1 MKKQS
6 LVKGAFVLTVASF
19 ITKILVFSNSIVLSR
34 VLGPEG
40 IGLKKMVMPFMGLMM
55 TLTTI
60 GLPVAISR
68 LVAEADAQRDG
79 AKVKKILIISLV
91 ITGSLSVLV
100 VFLSVLGGQVF
111 SRYFLTDPRSYYSFM
126 AMIPIIPIGAV
137 SGVLKGYFR
146 GRQTMNP
153 IAFAQVIEQIVRVS
167 FTYILVQWLIPR
179 GIEYAAAGAVLSSV
193 LGEACSLLVFI
204 VLFRISHRKFQ
215 VSRPRWSRVF
225 RGKNILI
232 ELLQTGLPTT
242 GNGFVISVSRA
253 MQPIVITKS
262 LALAGVSSALI
273 TRQYGMLTG
282 FVMPLLFFPGF
293 INQSLG
299 VTLVPAI
306 SEANAQN
313 NLRLIKRRLNQA
325 SGVALIVGAPS
336 TIVLYLYAQ
345 ELMTLIY
352 HAPTAAPL
360 LKLIAPFFLL
370 NYLQS
375 PLQSVLVGMG
385 QAKTAMLNNIMA
397 KCTTVAFIYPLA
409 SNPKLAINGVIL
421 AISLG
426 VILETILHYSSV
438 IKLIGFFLDVQK
450 ITKILAAG
458 VAMGY
463 LGRAVFS
470 YLNNCTSKLGIG
482 LTMGIGILF
491 SAFVYMLLLVFLK
504 VIHRNNII
512 RIPLV
517 GRILAMLLPKQW

>member
-19 ITKILVFSNSIVLSR
+19 ITKILVFSNSVILSR
-34 VLGPEG
+34 ILGPEG

-60 GLPVAISR
+60 GLPLAISR
-68 LVAEADAQRDG
+68 LVAEAEAQRNRE
-79 AKVKKILIISLV
+79 KVRKILIISLF
-91 ITGSLSVLV
+91 ITGSLSILV
-100 VFLSVLGGQVF
+100 VFLSILGGKVF

-153 IAFAQVIEQIVRVS
+153 IAFAQVIEQMVRVC
-167 FTYILVQWLIPR
+167 FTYVLVQWLIPK

-193 LGEACSLLVFI
+193 LGEAASLFVFT
-204 VLFRISHRKFQ
+204 VLFKISHRKFRLTCP
-215 VSRPRWSRVF
+215 SWSRAL
-225 RGKNILI
+225 RGRDVLA

-262 LALAGVSSALI
+262 LAMAGVSSALI

-299 VTLVPAI
+299 VTLVPAV

-313 NLRLIKRRLNQA
+313 NLRLINHRLNQA
-325 SGVALIVGAPS
+325 IGVALIVGIPS
-336 TIVLYLYAQ
+336 TILLYLFAH
-345 ELMTLIY
+345 ELMTVIY
-352 HAPTAAPL
+352 HAPTAASH
-360 LKLIAPFFLL
+360 LKLMAPFFLL

-375 PLQSVLVGMG
+375 PLQAVLVGIG
-385 QAKTAMLNNIMA
+385 QAKRVMINNIIA
-397 KCTTVAFIYPLA
+397 RCTTIALIYPLA
-409 SNPKLAINGVIL
+409 SNPKLEIYGVIL
-421 AISLG
+421 AISMG
-426 VILETILHYSSV
+426 VILETILHYLSV
-438 IKLIGFFLDVQK
+438 VK
-450 ITKILAAG
+450 ITGFILDIVKIIRILASG
-458 VAMGY
+458 IAMGY
-463 LGRAVFS
+463 LGRMLFA
-470 YLNNCTSKLGIG
+470 YLNNFMSQLGV
-482 LTMGIGILF
+482 
-491 SAFVYMLLLVFLK
+491 ALLLWTGIIVSVVAYVVLLVLLR
-504 VIHRNNII
+504 VIQYNNLV
-512 RIPLV
+512 RIPLI
-517 GRILAMLLPKQW
+517 GKMLALLFPK

>member
-6 LVKGAFVLTVASF
+6 LVKGAFVLTIAAF
-19 ITKILVFSNSIVLSR
+19 ITKILVFSNSIVLAR

-68 LVAEADAQRDG
+68 LVAEADAQG
-79 AKVKKILIISLV
+79 NGEKVKKILIVSLA
-91 ITGSLSVLV
+91 ITGSLSILA
-100 VFLSVLGGQVF
+100 VFLSVLGSKVL
-111 SRYFLTDPRSYYSFM
+111 SRYFLTDPRSYSSFM

-153 IAFAQVIEQIVRVS
+153 IAFAQVFEQIVRVCL
-167 FTYILVQWLIPR
+167 TYVLVQRLIPL

-193 LGEACSLLVFI
+193 VGEACSLIFFI
-204 VLFRISHRKFQ
+204 LMFKISHHRKFR
-215 VSRPRWSRVF
+215 VSRLRWSQAM
-225 RGKNILI
+225 RGKKVLV

-242 GNGFVISVSRA
+242 GNGFVISISRA

-299 VTLVPAI
+299 ATLVPAI

-313 NLRLIKRRLNQA
+313 NLRLINRRLNQA
-325 SGVALIVGAPS
+325 IGVALIVGAPS
-336 TIVLYLYAQ
+336 TILLYLYAH
-345 ELMTLIY
+345 ELMTVIY
-352 HAPTAAPL
+352 HAPTAASL

-370 NYLQS
+370 NYLHS
-375 PLQSVLVGMG
+375 PLQAVLVGMG
-385 QAKTAMLNNIMA
+385 YAKTGMINNIIA
-397 KCTTVAFIYPLA
+397 RCLTVALIYPLA
-409 SNPKLAINGVIL
+409 SNPLLGINGVII
-421 AISLG
+421 AISIG

-438 IKLIGFFLDVQK
+438 VKLIRFTLD
-450 ITKILAAG
+450 IPNIIKILAAG
-458 VAMGY
+458 IVMGFFGRMLFIY
-463 LGRAVFS
+463 LS
-470 YLNNCTSKLGIG
+470 YSAPKLGTG
-482 LTMGIGILF
+482 LTLLIGILL
-491 SAFVYMLLLVFLK
+491 SVVGYVLLLGFLK
-504 VIHRNNII
+504 VIRRHTII
-512 RIPLV
+512 KIPLI
-517 GRILAMLLPKQW
+517 GRMLIKFFSK